1 MIVNKSLLIA
11 ALAVLAA
18 GASAQAADSKP
29 ASKPAAAPAQ
39 AQPAA
44 GKPTPEQIA
53 DIERA
58 AHIWQAFNV
67 VMESKDATVPVKN
80 ALLACL
86 YNNKLSTIS
95 VAAGKVFAA
104 NPNIPPTGVYSNN
117 PGVTVTQDQVS
128 RGDEFEVH
136 GTVVR
141 GWDVFLTASHVNA
154 YRDNLAPSFVQWAT
168 QRWELFQGPAG
179 DMRVSENFPGEGNS
193 TDYPGQ
199 NGDTIRNLY
208 KNVMANILFQLRSAG
223 RTVSELKPWR
233 FGAVTNYE
241 FHEGKLKGLNFGGA
255 YRWAAGNV
263 TGTPVKMEADGI
275 NAYFDV
281 AHPYKGKSEQIID
294 LWMGYRWKFARH
306 LRWRTQLN
314 VRNAFATDKLIAVT
328 VQPDGSPAGYK
339 IAEPRTFTLTNTIEF

>member
-104 NPNIPPTGVYSNN
+104 NPNMKEDNI
-117 PGVTVTQDQVS
+117 D
-128 RGDEFEVH
+128 
-136 GTVVR
+136 
-141 GWDVFLTASHVNA
+141 DVFH
-154 YRDNLAPSFVQWAT
+154 
-168 QRWELFQGPAG
+168 
-179 DMRVSENFPGEGNS
+179 
-193 TDYPGQ
+193 
-199 NGDTIRNLY
+199 
-208 KNVMANILFQLRSAG
+208 
-223 RTVSELKPWR
+223 
-233 FGAVTNYE
+233 
-241 FHEGKLKGLNFGGA
+241 
-255 YRWAAGNV
+255 AAGGV
-263 TGTPVKMEADGI
+263 CGLGFKKPEGTAGAAPA
-275 NAYFDV
+275 
-281 AHPYKGKSEQIID
+281 
-294 LWMGYRWKFARH
+294 
-306 LRWRTQLN
+306 
-314 VRNAFATDKLIAVT
+314 IA
-328 VQPDGSPAGYK
+328 PKAPAPAPKTSSGH
-339 IAEPRTFTLTNTIEF
+339 